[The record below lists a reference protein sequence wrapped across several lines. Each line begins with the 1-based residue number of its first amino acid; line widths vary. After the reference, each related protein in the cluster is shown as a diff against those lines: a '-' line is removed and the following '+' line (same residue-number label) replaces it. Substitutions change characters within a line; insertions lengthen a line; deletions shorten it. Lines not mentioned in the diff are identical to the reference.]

1 MIWREKMAKTSKK
14 QGCARLSSPSR
25 QPAEPVAET
34 EKAPKNL
41 ILSDVDRRIA
51 RALRDVA
58 ENMQQYFGLN
68 VVGAELQAT
77 AKRLEDGKLK

>member
-1 MIWREKMAKTSKK
+1 MAKTKAK
-14 QGCARLSSPSR
+14 SPSR

-34 EKAPKNL
+34 AKAKSNQVPFEVQVQR
-41 ILSDVDRRIA
+41 IVDRRIA
-51 RALRDVA
+51 KALRDVA